1 MDGRL
6 IETPIP
12 INPFLQYFS
21 PPDALVYL
29 ITGTGEQ
36 CESIRYDPEQTSG
49 LIRSLDVD
57 GDGIYEQDL
66 DCTWSIES
74 PPDKVVKLDITD
86 FELEPDDF
94 CRYDSL
100 EVHDTLDQ
108 SELSLLIPW
117 NKTLDVHIRSTL
129 IT

>member
-1 MDGRL
+1 M
-6 IETPIP
+6 
-12 INPFLQYFS
+12 NPYVNHIFPQ
-21 PPDALVYL
+21 DALFYL
-29 ITGTGEQ
+29 IKGTGEQ

-66 DCTWSIES
+66 DCTWTIES

-100 EVHDTLDQ
+100 EVHYTLHQ
-108 SELSLLIPW
+108 SELPLLFPC
-117 NKTLDVHIRSTL
+117 NQTLDVHLRSVHQRSTL
-129 IT
+129 IS

>member
-1 MDGRL
+1 MSDRNANSYKSSL
-6 IETPIP
+6 PHFFHR
-12 INPFLQYFS
+12 N
-21 PPDALVYL
+21 ALFYL
-29 ITGTGEQ
+29 IKGTGEQ

-66 DCTWSIES
+66 DCTWIIES

-117 NKTLDVHIRSTL
+117 NKTWDVHIRSTL
-129 IT
+129 IR